1 MSKMVR
7 PEMSVVR
14 FKEADVIVASGAVTA
29 MQWANF
35 GDNVKANGVITYKG
49 SDYTI
54 DSIANVNNVI
64 TAMGDM
70 GVNEGT
76 KVTTQTTVSDPSS
89 LQYTLRWVLEKE
101 VNEGVSPAWA
111 GDFAYN
117 TTGNYF
123 YKKQ

>member
-29 MQWANF
+29 MQWTGF
-35 GDNVKANGVITYKG
+35 GDGVKANGVITYKG
-49 SDYTI
+49 TGYTI

-70 GVNEGT
+70 GVTEGT

-101 VNEGVSPAWA
+101 VNEGVSPAWG

-117 TTGNYF
+117 ATGNYF